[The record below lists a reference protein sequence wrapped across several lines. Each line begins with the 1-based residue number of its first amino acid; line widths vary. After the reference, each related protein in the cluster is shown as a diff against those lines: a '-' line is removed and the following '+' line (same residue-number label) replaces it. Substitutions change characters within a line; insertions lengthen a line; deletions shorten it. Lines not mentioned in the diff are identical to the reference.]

1 MVLLYIILENY
12 EELSDNL
19 MIDLDDP
26 LKKNNKISSEI
37 ENLGQKTLND
47 TMTLLNDFLHDK
59 TY

>member
-1 MVLLYIILENY
+1 MIKNY

-19 MIDLDDP
+19 MIDLNDP
-26 LKKNNKISSEI
+26 LKKNNEISTEI

-47 TMTLLNDFLHDK
+47 TMTLLNNFLHDK